1 MYVPVENREGVQPIA
16 VSSPVANHPLGSIV
30 RALDPFYGEGE
41 FIYLVGVA
49 GTLVGSV
56 VTFGGVSGSGAAGK
70 PTYQTALAPSTAN
83 LGRPLAVA
91 MSANVA
97 GQYGWYQIAGTAA
110 VAENATFA
118 AAASAYLAGPGQLT
132 TAQANGKQMVNAIT
146 VAADG
151 TPAAGLGLIHINRP
165 FAQGQVA

>member
-1 MYVPVENREGVQPIA
+1 
-16 VSSPVANHPLGSIV
+16 
-30 RALDPFYGEGE
+30 
-41 FIYLVGVA
+41 
-49 GTLVGSV
+49 
-56 VTFGGVSGSGAAGK
+56 
-70 PTYQTALAPSTAN
+70 
-83 LGRPLAVA
+83 

-118 AAASAYLAGPGQLT
+118 AAANAYLAGAGQLT
-132 TAQANGKQMVNAIT
+132 TAQANGKKMVNAIT

-151 TPAAGLGLIHINRP
+151 TPATGLGLIHINRP

>member
-1 MYVPVENREGVQPIA
+1 MFPSKTAKACSR
-16 VSSPVANHPLGSIV
+16 SRSHPRWRTIRSARSCAPSI
-30 RALDPFYGEGE
+30 RFYGEGE

-56 VTFGGVSGSGAAGK
+56 VTFGGVSGSSAAGK

-118 AAASAYLAGPGQLT
+118 AAASAYLAGAGQLT